1 MYYGID
7 LGTTT
12 TLVAEPI
19 IKGSTFDAKALKI
32 PQLGKQG
39 NRIEKEILPSYAYF
53 QEGKDPVVGTYA
65 REAPDVSKTVRA
77 IKRFMGRDIEPY
89 IFDDKEYY
97 PSDISSLYI
106 EHAIREAILNDGDA
120 KVNKLTVTVPASFTT
135 KQRKDTV
142 AAIQKAF
149 ERTGVKFDEN
159 VLISE
164 PLAALLSYISYDI
177 ANGFNKVNIDSHPLI
192 LVYDIGGGT
201 LDLTLVRLGW
211 INSNNEKNLGNVDF
225 KIEAVGRY
233 NQVGGEDFDERI
245 AEWLLDRLLE
255 QHKEL
260 DIELTGFERVQVRH
274 QLMMIAERRK
284 IQFNDEYCEDEDPE
298 SSTEVVYLRGEEYK
312 FEVTLNKKDMLK
324 ALEPLL
330 GQHDGP
336 KNCVSSIDKFLSKNS
351 CNKDQ
356 IDHILCVGGMSRFLM
371 LREALNHT
379 YNTNILFSR
388 TLADVAVAQGAAI
401 YSYMKGRFSHT
412 IQEPRADA
420 YYVKTKDNFTK
431 ILGCSEESRTTPF
444 STVYDSDYIDLFI
457 FAGEDCGGDVADSAI
472 YPSLMFQEAAKIRLG
487 CNYPKNTPLKITL
500 SNSGDNKM
508 PSYEIIVDGKTVHFS
523 EMEVQI

>member
-12 TLVAEPI
+12 TLIAEPI
-19 IKGSTFDAKALKI
+19 IKGSSFDARAIKI

-53 QEGKDPVVGTYA
+53 PEGKEPIVGTFA
-65 REAPDVSKTVRA
+65 REAPDVSKSVRA

-89 IFDDKEYY
+89 TFNGREYF
-97 PSDISSLYI
+97 PSDISSLFI
-106 EHAIREAILNDGDA
+106 EHAIKEAIFKDVDA

-177 ANGFNKVNIDSHPLI
+177 LNGFNKVNIDARPLI

-211 INSNNEKNLGNVDF
+211 INSGNEKNLGNVDF

-245 AEWLLDRLLE
+245 AEWLLERLLE
-255 QHKEL
+255 QNIEL
-260 DIELTGFERVQVRH
+260 DVELTWNERVQVRH

-284 IQFNDEYCEDEDPE
+284 IQFNDEYGEDEDPE
-298 SSTEVVYLRGEEYK
+298 SGKETVYLRGKEYQ
-312 FEVTLNKKDMLK
+312 FDVMLSKKDMLK

-336 KNCVSSIDKFLSKNS
+336 KNCVTCIDKFLSKNTR
-351 CNKDQ
+351 NKDQ
-356 IDHILCVGGMSRFLM
+356 IDHILCVGGMSKFLM
-371 LREALNHT
+371 LREAINHT
-379 YNTNILFSR
+379 YNTNILFSK

-412 IQEPRADA
+412 IQEPRSDA
-420 YYVKTKDNFTK
+420 YYVKTVDDFTK
-431 ILGCSEESRTTPF
+431 ILGCYEESRTTDF
-444 STVYDSDYIDLFI
+444 STVYDSNYIDLFI
-457 FAGEDCGGDVADSAI
+457 FSGEDCKGDIADSSI
-472 YPSLMFQEAAKIRLG
+472 YPSLMFQEATKIPLG
-487 CNYPKNTPLKITL
+487 SNYPKNTPMKITI
-500 SNSGDNKM
+500 SNTGDNKM

-523 EMEVQI
+523 EMEV